1 MKKKYRTPAE
11 NPMKFCERA
20 VRGPR
25 RAPPAPE
32 EAPTLRALWGR
43 PPVCL
48 GVWPLLPPRGPGRP
62 RTALSGGAGSLTRRR
77 GPCRIRAL
85 SGHRRAFPLPS
96 TAETRHDPGRCPWP
110 VAASLG
116 PGRRCP
122 TDRSQTS
129 KARRRKRVFC
139 APVGWREVL
148 TASALL
154 PPGAGIA
161 RGEAVSVP
169 TLETPRSCMKPT
181 FHIKRVTICFIS

>member
-1 MKKKYRTPAE
+1 MYLKKKYRTPAE
-11 NPMKFCERA
+11 NPMKFYERA

-129 KARRRKRVFC
+129 AASRHLRVPAHSRPALKQPEDHAVLKRQTRRL
-139 APVGWREVL
+139 WREG
-148 TASALL
+148 T
-154 PPGAGIA
+154 
-161 RGEAVSVP
+161 RQN
-169 TLETPRSCMKPT
+169 R
-181 FHIKRVTICFIS
+181 